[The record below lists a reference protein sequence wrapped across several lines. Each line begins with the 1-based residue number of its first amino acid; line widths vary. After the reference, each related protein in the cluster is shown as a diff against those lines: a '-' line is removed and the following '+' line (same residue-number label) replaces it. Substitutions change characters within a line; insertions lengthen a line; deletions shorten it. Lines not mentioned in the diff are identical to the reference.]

1 MVLSQREKYLV
12 LLLGVLVAL
21 TVAYFALSAILGYG
35 DDLGRKIQRREALLS
50 RARVLTATVSRSTG
64 RSRSKKKLNGSLIG
78 YAEQLAG
85 QNNLKDRIQLNRVP
99 MDKSRGIEAID
110 IKLDQLSLDE
120 AVGFIHTIENSKPAL
135 VVDQMEITTSFRSKE
150 LLRIRLRVLAQK

>member
-1 MVLSQREKYLV
+1 MVLSQREKLLI

-21 TVAYFALSAILGYG
+21 TAVYFALSAIRGYG
-35 DDLGRKIQRREALLS
+35 DDLSRDIQRREALLS
-50 RARVLTATVSRSTG
+50 RARVLTATVGRTAS
-64 RSRSKKKLNGSLIG
+64 RSRSKKSLNGSLIG
-78 YAEQLAG
+78 YAERLAG
-85 QNNLKDRIQLNRVP
+85 QNNLKGRIQLNRVP

-120 AVGFIHTIENSKPAL
+120 AVGFIHTIENAQPAL

-150 LLRIRLRVLAQK
+150 LLRLSLRVLAQK